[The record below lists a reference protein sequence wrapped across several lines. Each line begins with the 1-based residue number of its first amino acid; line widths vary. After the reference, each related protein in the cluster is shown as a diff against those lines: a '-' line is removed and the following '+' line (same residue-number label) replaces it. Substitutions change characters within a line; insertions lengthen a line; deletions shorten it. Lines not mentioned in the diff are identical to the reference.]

1 MELKCEYDKIA
12 GTVESDGTEKEIPYA
27 EKPMESNQWYYNRLT
42 DVEKKIY
49 TTIYNYYK
57 FDMDKG
63 ECRMENV
70 KVVTKDKIT
79 IANMYQASTAVVLDN
94 PSIFWIR
101 YFNHTQMKEKMV
113 FIPEQS
119 IRCLLIIKQH
129 FRLML

>member
-1 MELKCEYDKIA
+1 M
-12 GTVESDGTEKEIPYA
+12 VESDGTEKEIPYA

-101 YFNHTQMKEKMV
+101 YFNHTQMKEKDGV
-113 FIPEQS
+113 YTGTIHPVLAYYKTAFQADA
-119 IRCLLIIKQH
+119 
-129 FRLML
+129 FRYTE